1 MLACYELHLFF
12 LFSFSVFFEPTD
24 MRIAA
29 KPFNAS
35 DKACQVI
42 RFVTPNLYELR
53 EIAKN
58 LGFQEQPIANKL
70 IEEYDHLDDLLQE
83 VRTLGTFVV
92 NHVDNVIITLGYY
105 GVAVVRRACEQ
116 VPFFDGTKTYQRLVA
131 DKPQMR
137 FYPGRKLDYIVNVS
151 GAGDSFSS
159 GFIAA
164 MLDGRME
171 PVCVEVGF
179 EAACCALASKGAVAE
194 LYFARNHPCWNEATG
209 ARFITIEKTEPF
221 SLK

>member
-1 MLACYELHLFF
+1 
-12 LFSFSVFFEPTD
+12 

-35 DKACQVI
+35 ESACDVI
-42 RFVTPNLYELR
+42 RFITPNLYELR
-53 EIAKN
+53 EIAKSF
-58 LGFQEQPIANKL
+58 GFQEQPIVNKL
-70 IEEYDHLDDLLQE
+70 IEDYDQLDDLLQE
-83 VRTLGTFVV
+83 VRTLGTFIV
-92 NHVDNVIITLGYY
+92 NHVDNVIVTLGYY
-105 GVAVVRRACEQ
+105 GVAVIRRACEQ
-116 VPFFDGTKTYQRLVA
+116 VPFFDAAVTYQRQIA

-164 MLDGRME
+164 MLDGRLE

-194 LYFARNHPCWNEATG
+194 LYFGRSHPCWDEAAG
-209 ARFITIEKTEPF
+209 ARFISIEKSEPF
-221 SLK
+221 SL

>member
-1 MLACYELHLFF
+1 MNCIFF
-12 LFSFSVFFEPTD
+12 FCSFPVFFEPTD
-24 MRIAA
+24 MRFAA

-35 DKACQVI
+35 DNACKVV
-42 RFVTPNLYELR
+42 RFITPNLYELR
-53 EIAKN
+53 EIAEN
-58 LGFQEQPIANKL
+58 LGFKEQPIATTL
-70 IEEYDHLDDLLQE
+70 IENFSELDDLIQE
-83 VRTLGTFVV
+83 VRTLGTFTV
-92 NHVDNVIITLGYY
+92 NHVDNVIVTLGYY
-105 GVAVVRRACEQ
+105 GVAIIRRACEQ
-116 VPFFDGTKTYQRLVA
+116 VPFFDSTETYQRRVA

-164 MLDGRME
+164 MLTGRLE

-194 LYFARNHPCWNEATG
+194 LYFGCNHPCWDETNG
-209 ARFITIEKTEPF
+209 ARFITIGQTEQF
-221 SLK
+221 SMK